1 MGIIQLSRP
10 QPNSEKPTQKEARES
25 KQPELKYKLL
35 SVVKELEVPQEMA
48 NKL

>member
-1 MGIIQLSRP
+1 MGIVQLSKL
-10 QPNSEKPTQKEARES
+10 QPNSEKRAQKEAEES

-48 NKL
+48 SKL